1 MNLVGKNLNTL
12 LDLIFITLPF
22 QQRLCRN
29 KSAKS
34 ISYICYSYARLYLL
48 FFFIGI
54 MMYWKKLWCV
64 CLLLKALEEL
74 KCNRYL
80 KGPVCEQSGTC
91 FRVRYKFLKNCPLNS
106 RWTYYR
112 WVNNSVVGLTH
123 LWTFRTPHLGFMS
136 SLFVV

>member
-1 MNLVGKNLNTL
+1 MPIKNKTEKKIKTLLYLNLNLVGKNLNTL

-22 QQRLCRN
+22 QQCVCLN

-80 KGPVCEQSGTC
+80 KGPVCEQRVLASGSGT
-91 FRVRYKFLKNCPLNS
+91 NS
-106 RWTYYR
+106 SRI
-112 WVNNSVVGLTH
+112 VL
-123 LWTFRTPHLGFMS
+123 
-136 SLFVV
+136 